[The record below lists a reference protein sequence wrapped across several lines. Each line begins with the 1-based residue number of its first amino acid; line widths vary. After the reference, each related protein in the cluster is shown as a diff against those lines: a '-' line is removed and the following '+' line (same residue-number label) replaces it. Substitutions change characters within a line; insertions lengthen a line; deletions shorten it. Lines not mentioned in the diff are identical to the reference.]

1 MTKRDANRFIAL
13 SETRLKQQACQIG
26 SHAPPMPP
34 TQRALPA
41 QARAARNARP
51 SPTELGGGQSAD
63 GASARKRSLSLTR
76 DGDARS
82 DGTRVCSVRAV
93 VDATLSELRGRQLR
107 ASKGREWQRPLPIKL
122 YTTTTTVSAY
132 MYTFLVVGPHPSRGP
147 GVPTP
152 GPFAHIPHTRSTKT
166 RNWARPRNCR
176 AVGHR
181 LSIVRNRRR

>member
-1 MTKRDANRFIAL
+1 
-13 SETRLKQQACQIG
+13 
-26 SHAPPMPP
+26 MPP

-107 ASKGREWQRPLPIKL
+107 ASKGREWQRPLLVAI
-122 YTTTTTVSAY
+122 
-132 MYTFLVVGPHPSRGP
+132 TFFL
-147 GVPTP
+147 
-152 GPFAHIPHTRSTKT
+152 KQ
-166 RNWARPRNCR
+166 RPP
-176 AVGHR
+176 AA
-181 LSIVRNRRR
+181 RRRLQFRYFGRVDCATTNDHS

>member
-1 MTKRDANRFIAL
+1 
-13 SETRLKQQACQIG
+13 
-26 SHAPPMPP
+26 MPP

-107 ASKGREWQRPLPIKL
+107 ASKGREWQRPLAIKF
-122 YTTTTTVSAY
+122 
-132 MYTFLVVGPHPSRGP
+132 FL
-147 GVPTP
+147 
-152 GPFAHIPHTRSTKT
+152 KQ
-166 RNWARPRNCR
+166 RPP
-176 AVGHR
+176 AA
-181 LSIVRNRRR
+181 RRRLKSD